1 MNINHNQI
9 IDEYGLEEECSWKG
23 WRCNCGAWDALGGSA
38 VEPLIKK
45 LEETEDIETQQNI
58 VGALGS
64 IGDKRAVDPIIK
76 LLEEKKSKISFHAV
90 AALGQ
95 IGDNRAT
102 ETIIQ
107 ALGYDEESA
116 TEYWLEG
123 KETPRFDMADEP
135 VTNRC
140 KLNLDLDA
148 LAHALGDNVE
158 SVRSR
163 CVGILDGL
171 NWKPKTEKQQIDYL
185 IASIVPPSNRSFSL
199 NDNLTK
205 IAKKLIRIGEPA
217 VPNLIKALK
226 TDGKPDRIRRIIS
239 RVAYTLGRI
248 GDERAVEPLLEVL
261 ENNLLIDEY
270 NQILNETARA
280 LGELGSSKAVEPLV
294 KKFVKLTPSDDDR
307 KYRDLDE
314 RFNQDTKDTY
324 AILANSLKKLSG
336 VEAVGH
342 QIWSQ
347 YELYDKAEE
356 WYNYHGM
363 MNKATDIRR
372 KKADLAATKT
382 IIQGDYV
389 DDRDTIVKDSVINK
403 SNIGTGGKSKSEELR
418 EAKAL
423 LDDGIIDD
431 DEFKQMKKEI
441 LGK

>member
-9 IDEYGLEEECSWKG
+9 IDEYGSEEECSWKE
-23 WRCNCGAWDALGGSA
+23 WKCTCGAWDALGGSYIG

-58 VGALGS
+58 VGALGT

-102 ETIIQ
+102 ESIIQ

-116 TEYWLEG
+116 IEYWLRG
-123 KETPRFDMADEP
+123 KETPRFDMADNP

-158 SVRSR
+158 NVRSR
-163 CVGILDGL
+163 CVGILDEL

-185 IASIVPPSNRSFSL
+185 IASLVLPAIYRFDSHASG
-199 NDNLTK
+199 NLPE
-205 IAKKLIRIGEPA
+205 IPKKLIGIGEPA
-217 VPNLIKALK
+217 VPNLIKSLK
-226 TDGKPDRIRRIIS
+226 TDGKPGRLEGIIS

-261 ENNLLIDEY
+261 VNNSLIDKY
-270 NQILNETARA
+270 NLILNETARA
-280 LGELGSSKAVEPLV
+280 LGELGDSRAVEPLV
-294 KKFVKLTPSDDDR
+294 KKLVKLTSSDDE
-307 KYRDLDE
+307 Y
-314 RFNQDTKDTY
+314 TY
-324 AILANSLKKLSG
+324 GILANSLKKLSG
-336 VEAVGH
+336 IEEIGH

-356 WYNYHGM
+356 WYDYHGM

-372 KKADLAATKT
+372 KKANLAAPKT
-382 IIQGDYV
+382 IIHGDYV
-389 DDRDTIVKDSVINK
+389 DDRDTIVKDSVINR
-403 SNIGTGGKSKSEELR
+403 SNVGSGGDDKF
-418 EAKAL
+418 AKL
-423 LDDGIIDD
+423 ERLTEMKKEGLIDD
-431 DEFKQMKKEI
+431 EEFKQMKKEI
-441 LGK
+441 LEK